1 MKALKKQQK
10 IVVLLAAVV
19 IIWGLIGQ
27 MIYKSLH
34 PLVPEYNLPETSTFS
49 FRETGTTA
57 PFYEVAAAY
66 RDPFLGKYPQKKKTI
81 KRKIIKQ
88 KITVPFPNIIY
99 NGMIEGNKTQSHIL
113 TINGQQEILKLGE
126 TFAQI
131 KLIKANSKEAIVRF
145 QGINKTFLLEE

>member
-34 PLVPEYNLPETSTFS
+34 PSVPEYGLPEISTFS
-49 FRETGTTA
+49 FKETNTPAT
-57 PFYEVAAAY
+57 FYEVEAAY
-66 RDPFLGKYPQKKKTI
+66 RDPFLGKYPQKKKKI

-88 KITVPFPNIIY
+88 KITIPFPNIIY
-99 NGMIEGNKTQSHIL
+99 NGLIEGNKTQSYIL

-126 TFAQI
+126 TFAQV